1 MERSRKSQRKSWLG
15 LIIAVALAGQS
26 LPVKAQTVLESIQ
39 ETGVLKIAIRED
51 AAPFGYLDSA
61 NRLQGYCLD
70 FFMLIEERLKQQLS
84 RNTLAVRLL
93 KSSVRN
99 RFQLVEQELIDLEC
113 GPNTIR
119 ELSLS
124 EVTFSNAFFLAQT
137 QFLIAKKQEKF
148 IDLGGSMANATLGV
162 IRNTSTEKLLRE
174 RYPDAKL
181 VLFSGVTA
189 RSRGVQ
195 ALQQGKIDAMV
206 SDGILLKAEA
216 DRQNLPVEDY
226 ALISENSL
234 FGSGDRYGMIIRG
247 NDPQW
252 RDFINEAIASKEFQ
266 QLFKRWFDPQE
277 YFPTY
282 LEENRSNFPQ
292 PKA

>member
-1 MERSRKSQRKSWLG
+1 MKRTKKSQNKPLLG
-15 LIIAVALAGQS
+15 LIVAVALAGQS

-39 ETGVLKIAIRED
+39 ETGILKIAIRED

-61 NRLQGYCLD
+61 DRLQGYCLD
-70 FFMLIEERLKQQLS
+70 FFLLLEERLKQQLS

-99 RFQLVEQELIDLEC
+99 RFQLVQQELIDLEC

-124 EVTFSNAFFLAQT
+124 KVTFSNAFFLAQT
-137 QFLIAKKQEKF
+137 QFLVSNERVDR
-148 IDLGGSMANATLGV
+148 IDLNGNMANATLGV

-174 RYPDAKL
+174 RYPDARL

-226 ALISENSL
+226 ILISEDSI
-234 FGSGDRYGMIIRG
+234 FGYGDRYGMIIRG

-252 RDFINEAIASKEFQ
+252 RDFVNAAIASKEFQ
-266 QLFKRWFDPQE
+266 QLFKQWFDPQE
-277 YFPTY
+277 YLPTS
-282 LEENRSNFPQ
+282 LEENS
-292 PKA
+292 